1 MKKNL
6 TELVF
11 IIDKSGSMH
20 GLEGDT
26 LGGFNSM
33 LEKQKHSEGH
43 AYVSTVL
50 FNDHCQVIHDRRN
63 VMKVEPLTF
72 EQYQVGGC
80 TALLDAIGG
89 AIRHIGNVHKYARP
103 ADVPAKTLFVI
114 ITDGMENASHKYTA
128 DQIKLKIQRQKEKYG
143 WEFLFLGANIDAVGV
158 AGNIG
163 IAEDRAV
170 KYCCDSEGTRLNY
183 EEVGKA
189 VQSLR
194 AGHGIAK
201 GWKRN
206 IEADEAARGRR

>member
-11 IIDKSGSMH
+11 IIDRSGSMH
-20 GLEGDT
+20 GLKADT

-80 TALLDAIGG
+80 TALLDAIG
-89 AIRHIGNVHKYARP
+89 
-103 ADVPAKTLFVI
+103 
-114 ITDGMENASHKYTA
+114 
-128 DQIKLKIQRQKEKYG
+128 
-143 WEFLFLGANIDAVGV
+143 
-158 AGNIG
+158 